1 MKNCDSY
8 VKNIFIYLK
17 CHLSKLDTTVKG
29 LFKCKEWQMSF
40 NTVGVAVAVTAIN
53 GTCNEIKSI

>member
-8 VKNIFIYLK
+8 IKNIFIYLK

-53 GTCNEIKSI
+53 GTCN